1 MNSIQKMA
9 EYACNHLA
17 LFIFFTINNSSY
29 LTALSP
35 ILQLAKQQIL
45 TRQSLFQSSE
55 SNSEQKKKAAP
66 PKHASCDGYPRF
78 LLPLIGVQTCLSL
91 AEPGP
96 LPAYMNNMTVTLPWL
111 FVVVN
116 VCDSDFFFFFF
127 KLLLVIV
134 YGKCFL

>member
-1 MNSIQKMA
+1 MNSIQNVA

-35 ILQLAKQQIL
+35 TLQLAKHQML

-55 SNSEQKKKAAP
+55 SNPEQKKAAP

-116 VCDSDFFFFFF
+116 VCDGDGDFYLFIYLFFSCS
-127 KLLLVIV
+127 L
-134 YGKCFL
+134 